1 MQYARGQQSL
11 FSDCASYR
19 ESDVTGLERLDG
31 DEPLEV
37 VRLPSGSF

>member
-1 MQYARGQQSL
+1 MQCARGQRFL
-11 FSDCASYR
+11 VGGCGSYR
-19 ESDVTGLERLDG
+19 GSDVTGLERLDG